1 MGSCII
7 CGSSTDGRVCEL
19 HEEDV
24 VFEFRGNQPDQLS
37 PRRYYRGTV
46 DGYAEFGIFVDIG
59 DSVTGLLHKSELDQR
74 LDSIDLEPGDT
85 VYVQVQNVRDNGNV
99 DLGWSIRQDRS
110 HFRGALVDDPSADEE
125 LLLDEAEDQSAESS
139 PKPTADDVSKTERSS
154 SSESETADDQSDD
167 ESAEPSSE
175 SEEPEPTDDTSG
187 PEFESVTIDR
197 LEDYVGKRVRLEG
210 EIETARQTSGP
221 TVFKLRDETA
231 SVECAAFEEA
241 GVRAYPKVGEGDV
254 VRIEGEVERRRNELQ
269 VETEALVLLEDD
281 EREEVTER
289 MHEAM
294 IQRARPGEF
303 ESLTEDPA
311 VESVEEP
318 IRDAATAI
326 RRAVIEGRPVVVRHA
341 ATADGYVASAAIE
354 RATLPLV
361 REEHGS
367 ADSEYHYFDRRPLDG
382 SVYDMDD
389 ATKDVTTML
398 QNRDRHGETL
408 PLFVFVAAGG
418 TAESIDG
425 FDLLDT
431 YDARRVV
438 IDERAIETG
447 VADAIDVLVSP
458 TVEGEFETTAT
469 VLGANVAAQV
479 NADVRDDLRHLPA
492 ISFWEDTPEQY
503 VELATEAGYEPDDT
517 TNLREAV
524 ALKAFYQS
532 YEDKRELISDLLFAD
547 EADDPVGLAGHVAEQ
562 YRTRMDSEIETAE
575 ANLEEFDAG
584 GETILVL
591 DTQAYTHKY
600 EFPPTPLLLEELYRR
615 HREDGVALVGIGE
628 DEAYI
633 RSDTDVDVRSVAE
646 AAREHAPG
654 AALDVRGA
662 REGRVEFLVGER
674 DNARE
679 ALLEALGA
687 ELSSVA
693 AA

>member
-110 HFRGALVDDPSADEE
+110 HFRGALVDDPTADEE
-125 LLLDEAEDQSAESS
+125 LLLEEDDEPAESS

-154 SSESETADDQSDD
+154 SSEPDPD
-167 ESAEPSSE
+167 ESDEEPAATPEEQAQSE
-175 SEEPEPTDDTSG
+175 STEDTST

-197 LEDYVGKRVRLEG
+197 LEEYVGKRVRLEG

-221 TVFKLRDETA
+221 TVFELRDETG

-241 GVRAYPKVGEGDV
+241 GVRAYPEVGEGDV

-289 MHEAM
+289 MQEAM
-294 IQRARPGEF
+294 VQRARPGEF
-303 ESLTEDPA
+303 EPLTDDPA
-311 VESVEEP
+311 VEAIEEP

-361 REEHGS
+361 REEHGT
-367 ADSEYHYFDRRPLDG
+367 AESEYHYFDRRPLDG

-458 TVEGEFETTAT
+458 TLEGEFETTAT

-479 NADVRDDLRHLPA
+479 NADVRGDLRHLPA

-503 VELATEAGYEPDDT
+503 AELASETGYEPADT

-575 ANLEEFDAG
+575 ANLEEYDAG

-600 EFPPTPLLLEELYRR
+600 EFPPAPLLLEELYRR
-615 HREDGVALVGIGE
+615 HREDGVALVGLGE

-633 RSDTDVDVRSVAE
+633 RSDTDIDVRSVAE
-646 AAREHAPG
+646 AAREHTPG